1 MKRLNLVI
9 FLAVSL
15 VANLIFPSANA
26 AVSDNQGAAAPLFYW
41 GAPAHSEMTWMTRDV
56 LVTKSGDATYFSII
70 GNWTPPFY
78 LGVQDFDNAKTGQKK
93 KVAIFSAWD
102 TYENNNCTN
111 CTGDS
116 APSVGR
122 TTIKD
127 LGPGVRAPGRFG
139 YEGTGVNSFID
150 DFGWKVG
157 DRIRA
162 VVSLRPVSDGT
173 EISAA
178 LQLNES
184 KWRYFGTYKYAAKF
198 TTLEP
203 GYSFIEDFGNTPRIV
218 RAAEFG
224 NTWMENEDASI
235 RTPIN
240 SVTGWANG
248 DANKNYHLYKQLN
261 PTGLWAQAGG
271 DEFFSKHEYVPFKL
285 DVPQELLIPLEARI
299 SALNL
304 SGEAQR
310 IYEQKYLESKWNRV
324 AKAAAELKA
333 KQAEEAKDKAV
344 ADAKSSA
351 EAAAKIAQ
359 DKAVADAK
367 AAAEAA
373 AKIAQD
379 KAVADAKAAA
389 EAAAKIAQDKAV
401 ADAKAVSEAAAK
413 IALDKVLTEARAEA
427 KAAEAAAK
435 LAQDI
440 AASENRTTSE
450 LLTKLQNDFSNLSA
464 NYANYLNKYNEA
476 TSQIEFLQ
484 GAVKTLQEQVTSLL
498 KPKSETIVC
507 TKGSAFK
514 VVKGITPKCPVGY
527 KKN

>member
-1 MKRLNLVI
+1 MKLLNSVI

-26 AVSDNQGAAAPLFYW
+26 AVSDNQGAAAPIFYW
-41 GAPAHSEMTWMTRDV
+41 RAPAHSEMTWMTRDV
-56 LVTKSGDATYFSII
+56 LVTKSGDGTYFSII

-78 LGVQDFDNAKTGQKK
+78 LGVQDFNNPATGRVK

-102 TYENNNCTN
+102 TYENNICTD
-111 CTGDS
+111 CGPETR
-116 APSVGR
+116 PSVGK
-122 TTIKD
+122 TTMKEI
-127 LGPGVRAPGRFG
+127 GPGVTPGEFG
-139 YEGTGVNSFID
+139 YEGTGVNAFIN

-203 GYSFIEDFGNTPRIV
+203 GYSFIEDFGNTPRVV

-344 ADAKSSA
+344 ADAKAAA

-359 DKAVADAK
+359 DKAVTDAK
-367 AAAEAA
+367 SAAEAA

-379 KAVADAKAAA
+379 KAVADAKSAA
-389 EAAAKIAQDKAV
+389 EAAVKIAQDKAVTDAKAAAKIAEDKAV
-401 ADAKAVSEAAAK
+401 ADAKA
-413 IALDKVLTEARAEA
+413 
-427 KAAEAAAK
+427 AAEAELAASKTAAK

-484 GAVKTLQEQVTSLL
+484 GVVKTLQVQVTSLL

-527 KKN
+527 KRN